1 MTNAPEFR
9 RALALGLKRRG
20 PTIIDA
26 VIDREAIAPV
36 TRYDRVRIR
45 EL

>member
-1 MTNAPEFR
+1 MQLRYVASE
-9 RALALGLKRRG
+9 LATGLKRSG

-26 VIDREAIAPV
+26 VIDRESIAPV